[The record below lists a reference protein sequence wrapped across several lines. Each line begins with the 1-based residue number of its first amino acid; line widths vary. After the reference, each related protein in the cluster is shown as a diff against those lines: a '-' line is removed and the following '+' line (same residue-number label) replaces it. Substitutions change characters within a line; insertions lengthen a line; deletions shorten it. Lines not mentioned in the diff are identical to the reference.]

1 MREVSMPECQFTK
14 VVMPN
19 QANSRGSLF
28 GGALLAMMDEA
39 AAIAA
44 MRHARHSVVTAHM
57 NSVDFKA
64 PILQGQVVRICA
76 QLVGTG
82 RTSMTLQVEAYGE
95 DLLTGREWHCTSA
108 EVVMVAMD
116 EHRRPTAVPPF
127 QPTDETAS

>member
-1 MREVSMPECQFTK
+1 MSECQFTK

-44 MRHARHSVVTAHM
+44 MRHARHPVVTAHM

-64 PILQGQVVRICA
+64 PIFQGQVARICA
-76 QLVGTG
+76 RLVKTG
-82 RTSMTLQVEAYGE
+82 RTSMTIQVDAYGE
-95 DLLTGREWHCTSA
+95 NLISGEQWHCTSA

-116 EHRRPTAVPPF
+116 DNRKPTAVPPF
-127 QPTDETAS
+127 ESPDATDP

>member
-1 MREVSMPECQFTK
+1 MSECQFTK

-44 MRHARHSVVTAHM
+44 MRHARRSVVTAHM
-57 NSVDFKA
+57 NSVDFVA
-64 PILQGQVVRICA
+64 PIFQGQVAKICA
-76 QLVGTG
+76 RLVKTG
-82 RTSMTLQVEAYGE
+82 RTSMTIQVEAYGE
-95 DLLTGREWHCTSA
+95 NLITGEQWHCTSA

-116 EHRRPTAVPPF
+116 ADRKPTAVPPF
-127 QPTDETAS
+127 ESPDEMAS

>member
-1 MREVSMPECQFTK
+1 MSECQFTK
-14 VVMPN
+14 VVMPT

-57 NSVDFKA
+57 NSVDFVA
-64 PILQGQVVRICA
+64 PILQGQVAKICA
-76 QLVGTG
+76 RLVKTG
-82 RTSMTLQVEAYGE
+82 RTSMTIQVDAYGE
-95 DLLTGREWHCTSA
+95 NLITGEQWHCTSA

-116 EHRRPTAVPPF
+116 ADRKPTAVPPF
-127 QPTDETAS
+127 ESPDETAS